1 MPVRYTALCFLFLTT
16 PALAQQLDFDDA
28 FAVGGTGREVGVDVA
43 GDADG
48 NVFLVGLFPGADP
61 SQTDVFLAKYAPDGV
76 RLWARRMGAAD
87 ADDVVEAVAVDRD
100 GNAYV
105 AGAFSG
111 NATWQGGSRPDIAL
125 TSRGGLDGFLA
136 RYDAAGDLVW
146 VEQVGGAGDDA
157 ARGVDVD
164 PFPERQVLL
173 AGGFEETATLGG
185 GTTLTSVGGE
195 DAFVARYTAEG
206 ELLWARRGGGP
217 EDDGAWAV
225 SAGEWN
231 VPTKEGTYVVGTF
244 GGLAGFGPF

>member
-1 MPVRYTALCFLFLTT
+1 
-16 PALAQQLDFDDA
+16 
-28 FAVGGTGREVGVDVA
+28 
-43 GDADG
+43 
-48 NVFLVGLFPGADP
+48 
-61 SQTDVFLAKYAPDGV
+61 YAPDGV

-105 AGAFSG
+105 AGAFAG
-111 NATWQGGSRPDIAL
+111 DATWQGGSRPDVAL
-125 TSRGGLDGFLA
+125 TSRGGFDGFLA

-173 AGGFEETATLGG
+173 AGGFEGTATLGG
-185 GTTLTSVGGE
+185 GTTLTSAGGE

-217 EDDGAWAV
+217 EDDGAWSV
-225 SAGEWN
+225 SAGEFG
-231 VPTKEGTYVVGTF
+231 EAYVVGTF
-244 GGLAGFGPF
+244 NGEVDFGGLTLQSRGSSDAFAVGYDEGGTALWAQQIGGVGSDFGQGGDLIVEWWGGLLLFVTGSFEEEIVV

>member
-1 MPVRYTALCFLFLTT
+1 
-16 PALAQQLDFDDA
+16 
-28 FAVGGTGREVGVDVA
+28 
-43 GDADG
+43 
-48 NVFLVGLFPGADP
+48 
-61 SQTDVFLAKYAPDGV
+61 YAPDGV

-111 NATWQGGSRPDIAL
+111 NATWQGGSRPDVAL

-217 EDDGAWAV
+217 EDGGAWAV

-244 GGLAGFGPF
+244 GGLAGFGPFMLQSRGGSDAFVVGYDDGGAELWAQQIGGEGNDEGLGGA